1 MFDVTSRVT
10 YKNVPNWHRDLV
22 RVCEN
27 IPIVLCG
34 NKVDIKDRK
43 VKAKSIVFHRKKNLQ
58 VIVHTKLSICIRPHA
73 LITTCYNTKCLF
85 AFLTNISLFCPQYY
99 DISAKSNYNF
109 EKPFLWLARKLIG
122 DPNLEFVAMPALA
135 PPEVQMDPTLAAK
148 YEEELQ
154 VSMTREGQCL
164 LRLFI
169 LYFLIKCVN

>member
-58 VIVHTKLSICIRPHA
+58 VGIIIFINMTSYMY
-73 LITTCYNTKCLF
+73 ITLV
-85 AFLTNISLFCPQYY
+85 S
-99 DISAKSNYNF
+99 
-109 EKPFLWLARKLIG
+109 
-122 DPNLEFVAMPALA
+122 
-135 PPEVQMDPTLAAK
+135 
-148 YEEELQ
+148 EL
-154 VSMTREGQCL
+154 
-164 LRLFI
+164 
-169 LYFLIKCVN
+169 